1 MSKSTVYDCWS
12 WTVPPSIE
20 PSREV
25 RYWPQ
30 GLLSGACI
38 AALTYPVAL
47 WLGWQIPSSHSLMNY
62 GQALTGS
69 LAALGN
75 LATGTISFREP
86 AAAFWEV
93 AKEQATFG
101 TLARVGV
108 AAGLAG
114 WASAWVTR
122 RGLIPRSN
130 TWHVSGVELLQG
142 ERALAEAR
150 RRSLTKK
157 EQRDELHALSLHPD
171 WTASK
176 KLWARHMFI
185 YGSVGSGKSVILKH
199 LLEQVVRL
207 KKKAFIYD
215 IKGDFTAIFKSP
227 VIVCPFDKRSWI
239 WDVGRDVATQTQA
252 AAFSQSIIPSEE
264 GSGAFWASAAQAL
277 LEGCVRELQATKGKD
292 WGWADLA
299 ALVARPAEEMFK
311 ALSLYYPR
319 AATLISNPDSNTTSS
334 CMAVLANGTAV
345 IERLALA
352 WPERKPDR
360 MFSMLD
366 WIKDDYAGR
375 SKQVI
380 VQSGPDEV
388 LARSYIS
395 AMINCAVPEIISP
408 SLPDDEAGRF
418 LGFFFDELTS
428 AGRLNIEPLLAL
440 GRSKGVVACMA
451 VQDWS
456 QVERVYGDKTAQ
468 AFSGLV
474 GTHIVCQLQI
484 GETREKISR
493 NLGRRTVAWRTHDDK
508 ATVHEES
515 KAVVPPGRLTDD
527 LGFRR
532 GKVHGPERWG
542 IRAIVQTTG
551 DMLLLDWPG
560 VSYEKVRE
568 GQKRAR
574 WTKQGAK
581 PVEQK
586 PLPPSDAQ
594 SAAEVQRVLKITAD
608 QASAE
613 LQKRGA
619 TPSKLR
625 AVSDDELEAIFRK

>member
-1 MSKSTVYDCWS
+1 MGKSSVYDCWS
-12 WTVPPSIE
+12 WTVPSSIE

-30 GLLSGACI
+30 ALLSGACV
-38 AALTYPVAL
+38 AALTYPAAL
-47 WLGWQIPSSHSLMNY
+47 WLGWQIPSSHSLMNF

-101 TLARVGV
+101 TLCRIGV
-108 AAGLAG
+108 AAALSG
-114 WASAWVTR
+114 WASAWVLR
-122 RGLIPRSN
+122 KALIPRSN
-130 TWHVSGVELLQG
+130 MWHVSGSQLLQG
-142 ERALAEAR
+142 KEALAEAR
-150 RRSLTKK
+150 RRSLKKK
-157 EQRDELHALSLHPD
+157 EQEEELHALSLHPD
-171 WTASK
+171 WIASK

-207 KKKAFIYD
+207 DKKKAFIYD
-215 IKGDFTAIFKSP
+215 IKGDFTSIFKQP

-252 AAFSQSIIPSEE
+252 AAFSQSIIPPEE

-277 LEGCVRELQATKGKD
+277 LEGCVRELQATKGKS
-292 WGWADLA
+292 WGWAELA
-299 ALVARPAEEMFK
+299 ALVARPAEPMAR
-311 ALSLYYPR
+311 ALSIHYPR
-319 AATLISNPDSNTTSS
+319 AAALIANPDSNTTSS

-352 WPERKPDR
+352 WPERKSDR

-366 WIKDDYAGR
+366 WIKDDYTGR
-375 SKQVI
+375 KQVI

-395 AMINCAVPEIISP
+395 AMINIAVPEIISP

-493 NLGRRTVAWRTHDDK
+493 NLGKRTVAWRTHDDK

-515 KAVVPPGRLTDD
+515 KSVVPPGRLTDD
-527 LGFRR
+527 LGFRK
-532 GKVHGPERWG
+532 GKAYGKERWG

-551 DMLLLDWPG
+551 DLLLLDWPG
-560 VSYEKVRE
+560 VSYPKVRE

-574 WTKQGAK
+574 WTKQGAR

-586 PLPPSDAQ
+586 PMPPTDAH
-594 SAAEVQRVLKITAD
+594 SAAEVQRVLKMNAD
-608 QASAE
+608 QAAAE

-619 TPSKLR
+619 TPPKLR

>member
-1 MSKSTVYDCWS
+1 
-12 WTVPPSIE
+12 
-20 PSREV
+20 
-25 RYWPQ
+25 
-30 GLLSGACI
+30 
-38 AALTYPVAL
+38 
-47 WLGWQIPSSHSLMNY
+47 MNFV
-62 GQALTGS
+62 QALTGS
-69 LAALGN
+69 VAALAN

-93 AKEQATFG
+93 AREQATVE

-114 WASAWVTR
+114 WASVWVTR

-130 TWHVSGVELLQG
+130 TWHVSGAQLLQG
-142 ERALAEAR
+142 KEALAEAR

-157 EQRDELHALSLHPD
+157 EQADELHALSLHPD
-171 WTASK
+171 WVVSK
-176 KLWARHMFI
+176 RLLARHMFI
-185 YGSVGSGKSVILKH
+185 YGSVGSGKSVILRH
-199 LLEQVVRL
+199 MMEQVVRL
-207 KKKAFIYD
+207 DKKAFIYD
-215 IKGDFTAIFKSP
+215 IKGDFTSIFRRP
-227 VIVCPFDKRSWI
+227 AIVCPFDKRSWI

-264 GSGAFWASAAQAL
+264 GSSGAFWASAAQAL
-277 LEGCVRELQATKGKD
+277 LEGCVRELQATKGKG
-292 WGWADLA
+292 WGWEELA
-299 ALVARPAEEMFK
+299 VLVARPAEPMFQ

-319 AATLISNPDSNTTSS
+319 AAALISNPDSNTTSS

-375 SKQVI
+375 KQVI

-388 LARSYIS
+388 LTKAYIS
-395 AMINCAVPEIISP
+395 AIINVAVPEIIGP

-428 AGRLNIEPLLAL
+428 AGKLNIEPLLAL
-440 GRSKGVVACMA
+440 GRSKGVVSCMA

-456 QVERVYGDKTAQ
+456 QVEKVYGDKTAQ
-468 AFSGLV
+468 ALLSMIGSQV
-474 GTHIVCQLQI
+474 ICQTG

-493 NLGRRTVAWRTHDDK
+493 NLGKRRVAWMHHGDK

-515 KAVVPPGRLTDD
+515 KAIVSPGRLTDD
-527 LGFRR
+527 LGFRK
-532 GKVHGPERWG
+532 GKSYGKERWG

-551 DMLLLDWPG
+551 DLLLLDWPG
-560 VSYEKVRE
+560 ISYPKVRE

-574 WTKQGAK
+574 WTKQGAQ
-581 PVEQK
+581 PVQK
-586 PLPPSDAQ
+586 RRLPETSAQ
-594 SAAEVQRVLKITAD
+594 SVAEVQRVLKMTAD

-619 TPSKLR
+619 TPPKLR
-625 AVSDDELEAIFRK
+625 AVSDAELEAIFRK

>member
-1 MSKSTVYDCWS
+1 
-12 WTVPPSIE
+12 
-20 PSREV
+20 
-25 RYWPQ
+25 
-30 GLLSGACI
+30 
-38 AALTYPVAL
+38 
-47 WLGWQIPSSHSLMNY
+47 MNY
-62 GQALTGS
+62 SQGLTGS

-75 LATGTISFREP
+75 LATGTISLREP
-86 AAAFWEV
+86 ASAFWEV
-93 AKEQATFG
+93 AREQATFG
-101 TLARVGV
+101 TLARIGV

-114 WASAWVTR
+114 WAAAWVTR

-130 TWHVSGVELLQG
+130 TWHVSGAQLLQG
-142 ERALAEAR
+142 KEALTEAR

-157 EQRDELHALSLHPD
+157 EREDEVHALSLHPD
-171 WTASK
+171 WVVSK
-176 KLWARHMFI
+176 KLLARHMFL

-207 KKKAFIYD
+207 NKKAFVYD
-215 IKGDFTAIFKSP
+215 IKGDFTSIFKRP
-227 VIVCPFDKRSWI
+227 AIVCPFDKRSWV
-239 WDVGRDVATQTQA
+239 WDVGRDVATVTQA

-292 WGWADLA
+292 WGWSELA
-299 ALVARPAEEMFK
+299 ELVARPAEQMGEAMT
-311 ALSLYYPR
+311 LYYPR
-319 AATLISNPDSNTTSS
+319 AGALISNPDSNTTSS

-352 WPERKPDR
+352 WPGRKPDR

-366 WIKDDYAGR
+366 WIKDDYTGR
-375 SKQVI
+375 KQVI

-395 AMINCAVPEIISP
+395 AMINVAVPEIIGP

-428 AGRLNIEPLLAL
+428 AGKLNIEPLLAL

-456 QVERVYGDKTAQ
+456 QVEKVYGDKTAQ

-474 GTHIVCQLQI
+474 GTHIVCQLQV

-493 NLGRRTVAWRTHDDK
+493 NLGKRTVAWRTHDDK
-508 ATVHEES
+508 AAIHEES
-515 KAVVPPGRLTDD
+515 KAIVPPGRLTDD
-527 LGFRR
+527 LGFRK
-532 GKVHGPERWG
+532 GKAYRKEHWG
-542 IRAIVQTTG
+542 IRAIVQSSG
-551 DMLLLDWPG
+551 DLLLLSWPG
-560 VSYEKVRE
+560 VSYPKVRD
-568 GQKRAR
+568 GQKRAK
-574 WTKQGAK
+574 WTKQGAQ
-581 PVEQK
+581 PVQK
-586 PLPPSDAQ
+586 KSLPEANAQ
-594 SAAEVQRVLKITAD
+594 SAAEVQRVLKLTAD

-619 TPSKLR
+619 TPPKLR
-625 AVSDDELEAIFRK
+625 AVSHDELEHIFRK

>member
-1 MSKSTVYDCWS
+1 MSKSTIYDCWS
-12 WTVPPSIE
+12 WTVPSSIE
-20 PSREV
+20 PSRAV
-25 RYWPQ
+25 RYWPRA
-30 GLLSGACI
+30 LLSGACV
-38 AALTYPVAL
+38 AGLVFPAAL
-47 WLGWQIPSSHSLMNY
+47 WLGWQVPSSHTLMNFN
-62 GQALTGS
+62 QALTGS

-108 AAGLAG
+108 AACLAG

-130 TWHVSGVELLQG
+130 TWHVSGAQLLQG
-142 ERALAEAR
+142 KEALTEAR

-157 EQRDELHALSLHPD
+157 EQEDELHALSLHPD
-171 WTASK
+171 WIASK
-176 KLWARHMFI
+176 KLLARHMFI

-199 LLEQVVRL
+199 LLEQTVRL
-207 KKKAFIYD
+207 KKKSFIYD
-215 IKGDFTAIFKSP
+215 IKGDFTSIFKHP

-252 AAFSQSIIPSEE
+252 AALSQSIIPPEE

-277 LEGCVRELQATKGKD
+277 LEGCVRELQATKGKS
-292 WGWADLA
+292 WGWAELA
-299 ALVARPAEEMFK
+299 ALVARPAGPMSQ
-311 ALSLYYPR
+311 ALSIHYPR
-319 AATLISNPDSNTTSS
+319 AAALISNPGSNTTSS

-366 WIKDDYAGR
+366 WIKDSYEGR
-375 SKQVI
+375 KQVI

-388 LARSYIS
+388 LTKAYIS
-395 AMINCAVPEIISP
+395 AMINCAVPEIIGP

-428 AGRLNIEPLLAL
+428 AGKLNIEPLLAL

-456 QVERVYGDKTAQ
+456 QVEKVYGDKTAQ

-474 GTHIVCQLQI
+474 GTHIVCQLQV
-484 GETREKISR
+484 GETRERISR
-493 NLGRRTVAWRTHDDK
+493 NLGKRTVAWRTHDDK

-515 KAVVPPGRLTDD
+515 KSVVPPGRLTDD
-527 LGFRR
+527 LGFRK
-532 GKVHGPERWG
+532 GKAYGKERWG

-551 DMLLLDWPG
+551 DLLLLDWPG
-560 VSYEKVRE
+560 VSYPKVRE

-574 WTKQGAK
+574 WTKQGAR

-586 PLPPSDAQ
+586 PMPQSDAQ
-594 SAAEVQRVLKITAD
+594 SAAEVQRVLKMTAD
-608 QASAE
+608 QAAAE

-619 TPSKLR
+619 TPPKLR

>member
-1 MSKSTVYDCWS
+1 MAKRSVYDCWS
-12 WTVPPSIE
+12 WTVPSSVE

-30 GLLSGACI
+30 ALLSGACV
-38 AALTYPVAL
+38 AALTYPAAL
-47 WLGWQIPSSHSLMNY
+47 WLGWQVPSSHTLMNY
-62 GQALTGS
+62 GQALNGS

-101 TLARVGV
+101 TLARVGA

-130 TWHVSGVELLQG
+130 TWHVSGAQLLHG
-142 ERALAEAR
+142 KDALAEAR

-157 EQRDELHALSLHPD
+157 EQEGELHALSLHPD
-171 WTASK
+171 WVVSK
-176 KLWARHMFI
+176 KLLARHMFI

-199 LLEQVVRL
+199 LLQQVVQL
-207 KKKAFIYD
+207 DKKALIYD
-215 IKGDFTAIFKSP
+215 IKGDFTSIFERP
-227 VIVCPFDKRSWI
+227 AIVCPFDKRSWI

-252 AAFSQSIIPSEE
+252 AAFSQSLIPPEE
-264 GSGAFWASAAQAL
+264 GSGAFWAMAGQGL
-277 LEGCVRELQATKGKD
+277 LEGCVRELQATMGKD
-292 WGWADLA
+292 WGWAELA
-299 ALVARPAEEMFK
+299 ALVARPAGPMSQ
-311 ALSLYYPR
+311 ALSIHYPR
-319 AATLISNPDSNTTSS
+319 AAALIANPDSNTTSS

-352 WPERKPDR
+352 WPERIPGQ

-366 WIKDDYAGR
+366 WIRDDYTGC
-375 SKQVI
+375 KQVI

-388 LARSYIS
+388 LTKACIS
-395 AMINCAVPEIISP
+395 AMINCAVPEIIGP
-408 SLPDDEAGRF
+408 SLQDDEAGRF
-418 LGFFFDELTS
+418 LGFFFDELTT
-428 AGRLNIEPLLAL
+428 AGKLNISPLLAL

-456 QVERVYGDKTAQ
+456 QVEEVYGDKAAQ

-474 GTHIVCQLQI
+474 GTHIICQLQV
-484 GETREKISR
+484 GETRVRISR
-493 NLGRRTVAWRTHDDK
+493 NLGKRTVAWRTHDDK

-515 KAVVPPGRLTDD
+515 KTIVGPGRLTDG
-527 LGFRR
+527 LGPRK
-532 GKVHGPERWG
+532 GSAYGSERWG

-551 DMLLLDWPG
+551 DLLLLSWPG
-560 VSYEKVRE
+560 VSYPKVRD
-568 GQKRAR
+568 GQERAA
-574 WTKQGAK
+574 WTEQGAQ
-581 PVEQK
+581 PVQK
-586 PLPPSDAQ
+586 NPLPEADVQ
-594 SAAEVQRVLKITAD
+594 SSTEVRRVLKMTAD

-619 TPSKLR
+619 RPPKLR

>member
-12 WTVPPSIE
+12 WTVPSSIE
-20 PSREV
+20 PSRPV

-30 GLLSGACI
+30 ALLSGSVI
-38 AALTYPVAL
+38 AALTYSAAL
-47 WLGWQIPSSHSLMNY
+47 WLGWQVPSSHTLMNY
-62 GQALTGS
+62 SQALTGS

-93 AKEQATFG
+93 ANEQATFG

-122 RGLIPRSN
+122 RGLIPRAN
-130 TWHVSGVELLQG
+130 QWHVSGVQLFEG
-142 ERALAEAR
+142 EEALAEAR

-157 EQRDELHALSLHPD
+157 EQKEELHALSLHPA
-171 WTASK
+171 WVAAK

-185 YGSVGSGKSVILKH
+185 YGAVGSGKSVILKWV
-199 LLEQVVRL
+199 LEQVVRL
-207 KKKAFIYD
+207 DKKAFIYD
-215 IKGDFTAIFKSP
+215 IKGDFTSILKRP

-252 AAFSQSIIPSEE
+252 AAFSQSIIPPEE

-277 LEGCVRELQATKGKD
+277 LEGCVRELQATKSKN

-299 ALVARPAEEMFK
+299 ALVARPAEPMAK

-319 AATLISNPDSNTTSS
+319 AAALIANPDSNTTSS

-366 WIKDDYAGR
+366 WIKDDYTGR
-375 SKQVI
+375 KQVI

-395 AMINCAVPEIISP
+395 AMINIAVPEIISP

-428 AGRLNIEPLLAL
+428 AGKLNIKPLLAL

-493 NLGRRTVAWRTHDDK
+493 NLGKRTVAWRTHDDK

-515 KAVVPPGRLTDD
+515 KSVVLPGRLTDD
-527 LGFRR
+527 LGFRK
-532 GKVHGPERWG
+532 GKAYGKERWG

-551 DMLLLDWPG
+551 DLLLLDWPG
-560 VSYEKVRE
+560 VSYPKVRE

-586 PLPPSDAQ
+586 PMPPSDAQ
-594 SAAEVQRVLKITAD
+594 SAAEVQRVLKMTAD
-608 QASAE
+608 QAAAE
-613 LQKRGA
+613 LHKRGA
-619 TPSKLR
+619 TPPKLR

>member
-108 AAGLAG
+108 AAGLTG
-114 WASAWVTR
+114 WTSAWVTR
-122 RGLIPRSN
+122 RELAPRSN
-130 TWHVSGVELLQG
+130 MWHIGGNQLLSGKE
-142 ERALAEAR
+142 AIAEAR

-157 EQRDELHALSLHPD
+157 EQRDELHALSLHRD
-171 WTASK
+171 WTVSK
-176 KLWARHMFI
+176 KLLARHMFI

-199 LLEQVVRL
+199 LLEQVVKL
-207 KKKAFIYD
+207 DKKAFIYD
-215 IKGDFTAIFKSP
+215 IKGDFTSIFERP
-227 VIVCPFDKRSWI
+227 AIVCPFDKRSWI
-239 WDVGRDVATQTQA
+239 WDVGQDVATQTQA
-252 AAFSQSIIPSEE
+252 AAFSQSIIPPEE

-277 LEGCVRELQATKGKD
+277 LEGCVRELQATKGKN

-299 ALVARPAEEMFK
+299 ALVARPAEPMAK

-319 AATLISNPDSNTTSS
+319 AAALIANPDSNTTSS

-352 WPERKPDR
+352 WPERKPDC

-366 WIKDDYAGR
+366 WIKDSYEGR
-375 SKQVI
+375 KQVI

-395 AMINCAVPEIISP
+395 AMINVAVPEIISP
-408 SLPDDEAGRF
+408 SLPDDESGRF
-418 LGFFFDELTS
+418 LGFFFDELS
-428 AGRLNIEPLLAL
+428 SVGQLKIEPLLAL

-456 QVERVYGDKTAQ
+456 QVEKVYGDKTAQ

-474 GTHIVCQLQI
+474 GTHIICQLQV

-493 NLGRRTVAWRTHDDK
+493 NLGKRTVAWRTHDDK

-515 KAVVPPGRLTDD
+515 KSVVPPGRLTDD
-527 LGFRR
+527 LGFRK
-532 GKVHGPERWG
+532 GKAYGKERWG

-551 DMLLLDWPG
+551 DLLLLDWPG
-560 VSYEKVRE
+560 VSYPKVRE

-574 WTKQGAK
+574 WTKQGAR

-586 PLPPSDAQ
+586 PMSPSDAQ
-594 SAAEVQRVLKITAD
+594 SAAEVQRVLKMTAD
-608 QASAE
+608 QAAAE

-619 TPSKLR
+619 TPPKLR

>member
-12 WTVPPSIE
+12 WTVPSSIE

-30 GLLSGACI
+30 ALLSGSVI
-38 AALTYPVAL
+38 AALTYPAAL
-47 WLGWQIPSSHSLMNY
+47 WLGWKIPSSHSLMNF

-101 TLARVGV
+101 TLSRVGV

-114 WASAWVTR
+114 WVSAWVLR

-130 TWHVSGVELLQG
+130 MWHVSGSQLLQG
-142 ERALAEAR
+142 KEALLEAR

-157 EQRDELHALSLHPD
+157 EQADELHALSLHPD
-171 WTASK
+171 WIASK

-207 KKKAFIYD
+207 DKKAFIYD
-215 IKGDFTAIFKSP
+215 IKGDFTAIFESP

-239 WDVGRDVATQTQA
+239 WDVGQDVATQTQA

-292 WGWADLA
+292 WGWAELT
-299 ALVARPAEEMFK
+299 ALVARPAEPMAK

-319 AATLISNPDSNTTSS
+319 AAALISNPDSNTTSS

-366 WIKDDYAGR
+366 WIKDSYEGR
-375 SKQVI
+375 KQVI
-380 VQSGPDEV
+380 VQSGPDEG

-456 QVERVYGDKTAQ
+456 QVEKVYGDKTAQ

-474 GTHIVCQLQI
+474 GTHIICQLQV

-493 NLGRRTVAWRTHDDK
+493 NLGKRTVAWRTHDDK

-515 KAVVPPGRLTDD
+515 KSVVPPGRLTDD
-527 LGFRR
+527 LGFRK
-532 GKVHGPERWG
+532 GKAYGPERWG

-551 DMLLLDWPG
+551 DPLLLDWPG
-560 VSYEKVRE
+560 VSYPKVRE

-574 WTKQGAK
+574 WTKQGAR

-586 PLPPSDAQ
+586 PMPESDAQ
-594 SAAEVQRVLKITAD
+594 SAAEVQRVLKMTAD
-608 QASAE
+608 QAAAE
-613 LQKRGA
+613 LRKRGA
-619 TPSKLR
+619 TPPKLR

>member
-1 MSKSTVYDCWS
+1 MWH
-12 WTVPPSIE
+12 IGGN
-20 PSREV
+20 
-25 RYWPQ
+25 Q
-30 GLLSGACI
+30 LLSG
-38 AALTYPVAL
+38 
-47 WLGWQIPSSHSLMNY
+47 
-62 GQALTGS
+62 
-69 LAALGN
+69 
-75 LATGTISFREP
+75 
-86 AAAFWEV
+86 
-93 AKEQATFG
+93 KEA
-101 TLARVGV
+101 
-108 AAGLAG
+108 
-114 WASAWVTR
+114 
-122 RGLIPRSN
+122 I
-130 TWHVSGVELLQG
+130 
-142 ERALAEAR
+142 AEAR

-171 WTASK
+171 WTVSK
-176 KLWARHMFI
+176 KLLARHMFI

-199 LLEQVVRL
+199 LLEQVVKL
-207 KKKAFIYD
+207 DKKAFIYD
-215 IKGDFTAIFKSP
+215 IKGDFTSIFERP
-227 VIVCPFDKRSWI
+227 AIVCPFDKRSWI
-239 WDVGRDVATQTQA
+239 WDVGQDVATQTRA
-252 AAFSQSIIPSEE
+252 AAFSQSIIPPEE

-299 ALVARPAEEMFK
+299 ALVARPAGPMSQ
-311 ALSLYYPR
+311 ALSIHYPR
-319 AATLISNPDSNTTSS
+319 AAALISNPDSNTTSS

-366 WIKDDYAGR
+366 WIKDSYEGR
-375 SKQVI
+375 KQVI

-395 AMINCAVPEIISP
+395 AMINVAVPEIISP
-408 SLPDDEAGRF
+408 SLSDDEAGRF

-428 AGRLNIEPLLAL
+428 AGKLNNIEPLLAL

-456 QVERVYGDKTAQ
+456 QVEKVYGDKTAQ

-474 GTHIVCQLQI
+474 GTHIICQLQV
-484 GETREKISR
+484 GETREKVSR
-493 NLGRRTVAWRTHDDK
+493 NLGKRTVAWRTHDDK

-515 KAVVPPGRLTDD
+515 KSVVPPGRLTDD
-527 LGFRR
+527 LGFRK
-532 GKVHGPERWG
+532 GKAYGKERWG

-551 DMLLLDWPG
+551 DLLLLDWPG
-560 VSYEKVRE
+560 VSYPKVRE

-574 WTKQGAK
+574 WTKQGAR

-586 PLPPSDAQ
+586 PMPPSDAQ
-594 SAAEVQRVLKITAD
+594 SAAEVQRVLKMTAD
-608 QASAE
+608 QAAAE

-619 TPSKLR
+619 TPPKLR

>member
-1 MSKSTVYDCWS
+1 MSKPSVYDCWS
-12 WTVPPSIE
+12 WTVPSSIE

-30 GLLSGACI
+30 ALLSGWVI
-38 AALTYPVAL
+38 AALTYPAAL
-47 WLGWQIPSSHSLMNY
+47 WLGWQVPSSHSLMTY
-62 GQALTGS
+62 SQALTGS
-69 LAALGN
+69 VTALGN
-75 LATGTISFREP
+75 LATATISLREP
-86 AAAFWEV
+86 ASAFWEV
-93 AKEQATFG
+93 AREQATFD
-101 TLARVGV
+101 TLTRIGV

-114 WASAWVTR
+114 WAAAWVTR
-122 RGLIPRSN
+122 RGLIPRSS
-130 TWHVSGVELLQG
+130 TWHVSGAQLLQG
-142 ERALAEAR
+142 KEALAEAR

-157 EQRDELHALSLHPD
+157 EQADELHALSLHPD
-171 WTASK
+171 WVVSK
-176 KLWARHMFI
+176 KLLARHMFL

-199 LLEQVVRL
+199 LLEQVVRQ

-215 IKGDFTAIFKSP
+215 IKGDFSSIFKRP
-227 VIVCPFDKRSWI
+227 VIVCPFDKRSLV

-252 AAFSQSIIPSEE
+252 AAFSQSIIQSEE

-277 LEGCVRELQATKGKD
+277 LEGCVRELQATKGKE
-292 WGWADLA
+292 WGWSELA
-299 ALVARPAEEMFK
+299 ALVARPAEQMFQ

-319 AATLISNPDSNTTSS
+319 AAALISNPDSNTTSS

-366 WIKDDYAGR
+366 WIKDDYTGR
-375 SKQVI
+375 KQVI

-388 LARSYIS
+388 LTKAYIS
-395 AMINCAVPEIISP
+395 AMINCAVPEIIGP

-428 AGRLNIEPLLAL
+428 AGKLNIEPLLAL

-456 QVERVYGDKTAQ
+456 QVEKVYGDKTAQ

-474 GTHIVCQLQI
+474 GTHIVCQLQV

-493 NLGRRTVAWRTHDDK
+493 NLGKRTVAWRTHDDK

-515 KAVVPPGRLTDD
+515 KAIVAPGRLTDD
-527 LGFRR
+527 LGFRK
-532 GKVHGPERWG
+532 GKAYGTERWG
-542 IRAIVQTTG
+542 IRAIVQTEG
-551 DMLLLDWPG
+551 DLLLLDWPG
-560 VSYEKVRE
+560 VSYPKVRE

-574 WTKQGAK
+574 WTKQGARA
-581 PVEQK
+581 VEQK

-594 SAAEVQRVLKITAD
+594 SDAEVQRVLKMTAY

-613 LQKRGA
+613 LQRRGA
-619 TPSKLR
+619 TPPKLR

>member
-12 WTVPPSIE
+12 WTVPSSIE
-20 PSREV
+20 PSRPV
-25 RYWPQ
+25 RHWPQ
-30 GLLSGACI
+30 ALLSGSVI
-38 AALTYPVAL
+38 AALTYPAAL
-47 WLGWQIPSSHSLMNY
+47 WLGWQVPSSHTLMSY

-108 AAGLAG
+108 AAGLGG
-114 WASAWVTR
+114 WASALVTR
-122 RGLIPRSN
+122 RGLTPRSN
-130 TWHVSGVELLQG
+130 TWHVSGAQLLQG
-142 ERALAEAR
+142 KEALAEAR

-171 WTASK
+171 WTVSK
-176 KLWARHMFI
+176 KLLARHMFL

-207 KKKAFIYD
+207 DKKAFIYD
-215 IKGDFTAIFKSP
+215 IKGDFTSVFKRP
-227 VIVCPFDKRSWI
+227 AIVCPFDKRSWI

-252 AAFSQSIIPSEE
+252 AAFSQSIIPPEE

-292 WGWADLA
+292 WGWAELA
-299 ALVARPAEEMFK
+299 ALVARPAEPMAK

-319 AATLISNPDSNTTSS
+319 AAALISNPDSNTTSS

-366 WIKDDYAGR
+366 WIKDSYEGR
-375 SKQVI
+375 KQVI

-395 AMINCAVPEIISP
+395 AMINIAVPEIISP

-428 AGRLNIEPLLAL
+428 AGKLNIEPLLAL

-456 QVERVYGDKTAQ
+456 QVEKVYGDKTAQ

-474 GTHIVCQLQI
+474 GTHIVCQLQV

-493 NLGRRTVAWRTHDDK
+493 NLGKRTVAWRTHDDK

-515 KAVVPPGRLTDD
+515 KSVVPPGRLTDD
-527 LGFRR
+527 LGFRK
-532 GKVHGPERWG
+532 GKAYGKERWG

-551 DMLLLDWPG
+551 DLLLLDWPG
-560 VSYEKVRE
+560 VSYPKVRE

-574 WTKQGAK
+574 WTKQGAR

-586 PLPPSDAQ
+586 PMPPSDAQ
-594 SAAEVQRVLKITAD
+594 SAADVQRVLKMTAD
-608 QASAE
+608 QAAAE

-619 TPSKLR
+619 APPKLR

>member
-12 WTVPPSIE
+12 WTVPSSIE
-20 PSREV
+20 PSRAV

-30 GLLSGACI
+30 ALLSGACI

-93 AKEQATFG
+93 ATEQATFG

-130 TWHVSGVELLQG
+130 TWHVSGAQLLSG
-142 ERALAEAR
+142 KDALAEAR

-157 EQRDELHALSLHPD
+157 EQEEELHALSLHPT
-171 WTASK
+171 WVVSK
-176 KLWARHMFI
+176 KLLARHMFI

-199 LLEQVVRL
+199 LLEQVVRQ
-207 KKKAFIYD
+207 KKKAFFYD
-215 IKGDFTAIFKSP
+215 IKGDLTSIFQG
-227 VIVCPFDKRSWI
+227 VIVCPFDKRSWV

-292 WGWADLA
+292 WGWAELTS
-299 ALVARPAEEMFK
+299 LVARPAEPMAK

-319 AATLISNPDSNTTSS
+319 AAALISNPDSNTTSS

-366 WIKDDYAGR
+366 WIKDSYEGR
-375 SKQVI
+375 KQVI

-395 AMINCAVPEIISP
+395 AMINVAVPEIIGP

-428 AGRLNIEPLLAL
+428 AGKLNIEPLLAL

-456 QVERVYGDKTAQ
+456 QVEKVYGDKTAQ

-474 GTHIVCQLQI
+474 GTHIVCQLQV

-493 NLGRRTVAWRTHDDK
+493 NLGKRTVAWRTHDDK
-508 ATVHEES
+508 ATIHEES
-515 KAVVPPGRLTDD
+515 KAIVPPGRLTDD
-527 LGFRR
+527 LGFRK
-532 GKVHGPERWG
+532 GKAYGKEHWG
-542 IRAIVQTTG
+542 IRAIVQSSG
-551 DMLLLDWPG
+551 DLLLLSWPG
-560 VSYEKVRE
+560 VSYPKVRD
-568 GQKRAR
+568 GQKRAK
-574 WTKQGAK
+574 WTKQGAQ
-581 PVEQK
+581 PVQK
-586 PLPPSDAQ
+586 NSLPEANAQ
-594 SAAEVQRVLKITAD
+594 SAAEVQRVLKLTAD

-619 TPSKLR
+619 TPPKLR
-625 AVSDDELEAIFRK
+625 AVSDDELEHIFRK

>member
-1 MSKSTVYDCWS
+1 MSKSTIYDCWS
-12 WTVPPSIE
+12 WTVPSGIE

-25 RYWPQ
+25 RHWPQ
-30 GLLSGACI
+30 ALLSGACF
-38 AALTYPVAL
+38 AALTYPAAL

-86 AAAFWEV
+86 AATFWEV

-130 TWHVSGVELLQG
+130 TWHVSGAELLQG

-171 WTASK
+171 WTVSK
-176 KLWARHMFI
+176 KLLARHMFI

-207 KKKAFIYD
+207 DKKAFIYD
-215 IKGDFTAIFKSP
+215 IKGDFTSIFERP
-227 VIVCPFDKRSWI
+227 AIVCPFDKRSWI
-239 WDVGRDVATQTQA
+239 WDVGQDVATQTQA
-252 AAFSQSIIPSEE
+252 AAFSQSIIPPEE

-299 ALVARPAEEMFK
+299 ALVARPAGPMSQ
-311 ALSLYYPR
+311 ALSIHYPR
-319 AATLISNPDSNTTSS
+319 AAALIANPDSNTASS

-366 WIKDDYAGR
+366 WIKDSYEGR
-375 SKQVI
+375 KQVI

-395 AMINCAVPEIISP
+395 AMINIAVPEIISP

-428 AGRLNIEPLLAL
+428 AGKLNIEPLLAL

-493 NLGRRTVAWRTHDDK
+493 NLGKRTVAWRTHDDK

-515 KAVVPPGRLTDD
+515 KSVVSPGRLTDD
-527 LGFRR
+527 LGFRK
-532 GKVHGPERWG
+532 GKACGKERWG

-551 DMLLLDWPG
+551 DLLLLDWPG
-560 VSYEKVRE
+560 VSYPKVRE

-574 WTKQGAK
+574 WTKQGAR

-586 PLPPSDAQ
+586 PMPPSDAQ
-594 SAAEVQRVLKITAD
+594 STAEVQRVLKMTAD
-608 QASAE
+608 QAAAE

-619 TPSKLR
+619 TPPKLR

>member
-1 MSKSTVYDCWS
+1 
-12 WTVPPSIE
+12 
-20 PSREV
+20 
-25 RYWPQ
+25 
-30 GLLSGACI
+30 
-38 AALTYPVAL
+38 
-47 WLGWQIPSSHSLMNY
+47 MNF

-101 TLARVGV
+101 TLSRVGV

-114 WASAWVTR
+114 WVSAWVTR
-122 RGLIPRSN
+122 RGLIPRAN
-130 TWHVSGVELLQG
+130 QWHVSGAQLLEG
-142 ERALAEAR
+142 KEAVAEAR

-171 WTASK
+171 WTVSK
-176 KLWARHMFI
+176 KLLARHMFI

-199 LLEQVVRL
+199 LLQQVVIE
-207 KKKAFIYD
+207 KKKAFVYD
-215 IKGDFTAIFKSP
+215 IKGDFTAIFKHP
-227 VIVCPFDKRSWI
+227 AIVCPFDKRSWV

-292 WGWADLA
+292 WGWAELA
-299 ALVARPAEEMFK
+299 ALVARPAEPMAK

-319 AATLISNPDSNTTSS
+319 AAALISNPDSNTTSS

-366 WIKDDYAGR
+366 WIKDSYEGR
-375 SKQVI
+375 KQVI

-395 AMINCAVPEIISP
+395 AMINVAVPEIISP
-408 SLPDDEAGRF
+408 SLPDDESGRF
-418 LGFFFDELTS
+418 LGFFFDELS
-428 AGRLNIEPLLAL
+428 SVGQLKIEPLLAL

-456 QVERVYGDKTAQ
+456 QVEKVYGDKTAQ

-474 GTHIVCQLQI
+474 GTHIICQLQV

-493 NLGRRTVAWRTHDDK
+493 NLGKRTVAWRTHDDK

-515 KAVVPPGRLTDD
+515 KSVVPPGRLTDD
-527 LGFRR
+527 LGFRK
-532 GKVHGPERWG
+532 GKAYGKERWG

-551 DMLLLDWPG
+551 DLLLLDWPG
-560 VSYEKVRE
+560 VSYPKVRE

-574 WTKQGAK
+574 WTKQGAR

-586 PLPPSDAQ
+586 PMPPSDAQ
-594 SAAEVQRVLKITAD
+594 SAAEVQRVLKMTAD
-608 QASAE
+608 QAAAE

-619 TPSKLR
+619 TPPKLR

>member
-1 MSKSTVYDCWS
+1 MGKPSVYDCWS

-93 AKEQATFG
+93 ATEQATFG

-130 TWHVSGVELLQG
+130 TWHVSGAQLLSG
-142 ERALAEAR
+142 KDALAEAR

-157 EQRDELHALSLHPD
+157 EQEEELHALSLHPA
-171 WTASK
+171 WVVSK
-176 KLWARHMFI
+176 KLLARHMFI

-199 LLEQVVRL
+199 LLEQVVRQ
-207 KKKAFIYD
+207 KKKAFFYD
-215 IKGDFTAIFKSP
+215 IKGDLTSIFQG
-227 VIVCPFDKRSWI
+227 VIVCPFDKRSWV

-292 WGWADLA
+292 WGWAELT
-299 ALVARPAEEMFK
+299 ALVARPAEPMAK

-319 AATLISNPDSNTTSS
+319 AAALISNPDSNTTSS

-366 WIKDDYAGR
+366 WIKDSYEGR
-375 SKQVI
+375 KQVI

-395 AMINCAVPEIISP
+395 AMINVAVPEIISP
-408 SLPDDEAGRF
+408 SLPDDESGRF
-418 LGFFFDELTS
+418 LGFFFDELS
-428 AGRLNIEPLLAL
+428 SVGQLKIEPLLAL

-456 QVERVYGDKTAQ
+456 QVEKVYGDKTAQ

-474 GTHIVCQLQI
+474 GTHIICQLQV

-493 NLGRRTVAWRTHDDK
+493 NLGKRTVAWRTHDDK

-515 KAVVPPGRLTDD
+515 KSVVPPGRLTDD
-527 LGFRR
+527 LGFRK
-532 GKVHGPERWG
+532 GKAYGKERWG

-551 DMLLLDWPG
+551 DLLLLDWPG
-560 VSYEKVRE
+560 VSYPKVRE

-574 WTKQGAK
+574 WTKQGAR

-586 PLPPSDAQ
+586 PMPPSDAQ
-594 SAAEVQRVLKITAD
+594 SAAEVQRVLKMTAD
-608 QASAE
+608 QAAAE
-613 LQKRGA
+613 LRKRGA
-619 TPSKLR
+619 TPPKLR

>member
-1 MSKSTVYDCWS
+1 MGKPSVYDCWS
-12 WTVPPSIE
+12 WTVPSSIE

-30 GLLSGACI
+30 ALLSGSVI
-38 AALTYPVAL
+38 AALTYPAAL
-47 WLGWQIPSSHSLMNY
+47 WLGWQVPSSHTLMNY
-62 GQALTGS
+62 SQALTGS

-75 LATGTISFREP
+75 LATGTISLREQ
-86 AAAFWEV
+86 AATFWDL
-93 AKEQATFG
+93 AGQQATFG
-101 TLARVGV
+101 TLTRVGV
-108 AAGLAG
+108 AAALSG
-114 WASAWVTR
+114 WASAFMLR
-122 RGLIPRSN
+122 KELAPRSN
-130 TWHVSGVELLQG
+130 MWHIGGNQLLSGKE
-142 ERALAEAR
+142 ALAEAR

-157 EQRDELHALSLHPD
+157 EQEEELHALSLHPA
-171 WTASK
+171 WVAAK

-199 LLEQVVRL
+199 LLQQVVRK
-207 KKKAFIYD
+207 KKKAFIFD
-215 IKGDFTAIFKSP
+215 IKGDMTAIFKSP
-227 VIVCPFDKRSWI
+227 VIVCPFDKRSWV

-292 WGWADLA
+292 WGWSDLA

-319 AATLISNPDSNTTSS
+319 AAALISNPDSNTTSS

-366 WIKDDYAGR
+366 WIKDDYTGR
-375 SKQVI
+375 KQVI

-428 AGRLNIEPLLAL
+428 AGKLISIEPLLAL

-456 QVERVYGDKTAQ
+456 QVEKVYGDKTAQ

-474 GTHIVCQLQI
+474 GTHIVCQLQV

-493 NLGRRTVAWRTHDDK
+493 NLGKRTVAWRTHDDK

-515 KAVVPPGRLTDD
+515 KAIVGPGLLTDD
-527 LGFRR
+527 LGFRK
-532 GKVHGPERWG
+532 GKAYGPERWG

-551 DMLLLDWPG
+551 DPLLLDWPG
-560 VSYEKVRE
+560 VSYPKVRE

-574 WTKQGAK
+574 WTKQGAR
-581 PVEQK
+581 PVEKK
-586 PLPPSDAQ
+586 PMPESDAQ
-594 SAAEVQRVLKITAD
+594 SAAEVQRVLKMTAD
-608 QASAE
+608 EAAAE
-613 LQKRGA
+613 LEKRGA
-619 TPSKLR
+619 TPPKLR

>member
-1 MSKSTVYDCWS
+1 MGKPSVYDCWS
-12 WTVPPSIE
+12 WTVPSGIE
-20 PSREV
+20 PSRAV
-25 RYWPQ
+25 RQWPQ
-30 GLLSGACI
+30 ALLSGACV
-38 AALTYPVAL
+38 AGLVYPAAL
-47 WLGWQIPSSHSLMNY
+47 WLGWQIPSSHTLMNY

-86 AAAFWEV
+86 AVAFWEV

-130 TWHVSGVELLQG
+130 TWHVSGAELLQG
-142 ERALAEAR
+142 EQALAEAR

-157 EQRDELHALSLHPD
+157 EQGDELHALSLHPD
-171 WTASK
+171 WTVSK
-176 KLWARHMFI
+176 KLLARHMFI

-199 LLEQVVRL
+199 MLEQMVRL
-207 KKKAFIYD
+207 DKKSFIYD
-215 IKGDFTAIFKSP
+215 IKGDFTSIFRRP
-227 VIVCPFDKRSWI
+227 VIVCPFDRRSWC
-239 WDVGRDVATQTQA
+239 WDVGRDVSTINQAT
-252 AAFSQSIIPSEE
+252 AFSQSIIPSEE

-277 LEGCVRELQATKGKD
+277 LEGCVRELQATRCKD
-292 WGWADLA
+292 WGWSELA
-299 ALVARPAEEMFK
+299 SLVSRPAEPMC
-311 ALSLYYPR
+311 AAMTVYYPR
-319 AATLISNPDSNTTSS
+319 AAALISNPDSNTTSS

-352 WPERKPDR
+352 WPERNPDR

-366 WIKDDYAGR
+366 WIRDDYTGR
-375 SKQVI
+375 KQII

-395 AMINCAVPEIISP
+395 AMINVAVPEIIGP

-428 AGRLNIEPLLAL
+428 AGKLNIEPFLAL

-456 QVERVYGDKTAQ
+456 QVEKVYGDKTAQ

-474 GTHIVCQLQI
+474 GTHIVCQLQV

-493 NLGRRTVAWRTHDDK
+493 NLGKRTVAWRTHDDK

-515 KAVVPPGRLTDD
+515 KAIVAPGRLTDD
-527 LGFRR
+527 LGFRK
-532 GKVHGPERWG
+532 GKAYGPERWG

-551 DMLLLDWPG
+551 DLLLLDWPG
-560 VSYEKVRE
+560 VSYPKVRE
-568 GQKRAR
+568 GQKRAK
-574 WTKQGAK
+574 WTKQGAR

-586 PLPPSDAQ
+586 PLPTSDAQ
-594 SAAEVQRVLKITAD
+594 SAAEIQRVLKMTAD
-608 QASAE
+608 QAAAE
-613 LQKRGA
+613 LEKRGVV
-619 TPSKLR
+619 PPKLR
-625 AVSDDELEAIFRK
+625 AVSNDELDAIFRR

>member
-1 MSKSTVYDCWS
+1 M
-12 WTVPPSIE
+12 
-20 PSREV
+20 
-25 RYWPQ
+25 
-30 GLLSGACI
+30 SGA
-38 AALTYPVAL
+38 
-47 WLGWQIPSSHSLMNY
+47 Q
-62 GQALTGS
+62 
-69 LAALGN
+69 
-75 LATGTISFREP
+75 
-86 AAAFWEV
+86 
-93 AKEQATFG
+93 
-101 TLARVGV
+101 
-108 AAGLAG
+108 
-114 WASAWVTR
+114 
-122 RGLIPRSN
+122 
-130 TWHVSGVELLQG
+130 LLQG
-142 ERALAEAR
+142 KEALTEAR

-157 EQRDELHALSLHPD
+157 EQEDELHALSLHPD
-171 WTASK
+171 WIASK
-176 KLWARHMFI
+176 KLLARHMFI

-199 LLEQVVRL
+199 LLEQTVRL
-207 KKKAFIYD
+207 KKKSFIYD
-215 IKGDFTAIFKSP
+215 IKGDFTSIFKHP

-252 AAFSQSIIPSEE
+252 AALSQSIIPPEE

-277 LEGCVRELQATKGKD
+277 LEGCVRELQATKGKS
-292 WGWADLA
+292 WGWAELA
-299 ALVARPAEEMFK
+299 ALVARPAGPMSQ
-311 ALSLYYPR
+311 ALSIHYPR
-319 AATLISNPDSNTTSS
+319 AAALISNPDSNTTSS

-366 WIKDDYAGR
+366 WIKDSYEGR
-375 SKQVI
+375 KQVI

-388 LARSYIS
+388 LTKAYIS
-395 AMINCAVPEIISP
+395 AMINCAVPEIIGP

-428 AGRLNIEPLLAL
+428 AGKLNIEPLLAL

-456 QVERVYGDKTAQ
+456 QVEKVYGDKTAQ

-474 GTHIVCQLQI
+474 GTHIVCQLQV
-484 GETREKISR
+484 GETRERISR
-493 NLGRRTVAWRTHDDK
+493 NLGKRTVAWRTHDDK

-515 KAVVPPGRLTDD
+515 KSVVPPGRLTDD
-527 LGFRR
+527 LGFRK
-532 GKVHGPERWG
+532 GKAYGKERWG

-551 DMLLLDWPG
+551 DLLLLDWPG
-560 VSYEKVRE
+560 VSYPKVRE

-574 WTKQGAK
+574 WTKQGAR

-586 PLPPSDAQ
+586 PMPQSDAQ
-594 SAAEVQRVLKITAD
+594 SAAEVQRVLKMTAD
-608 QASAE
+608 QAAAE

-619 TPSKLR
+619 TPPKLR

>member
-1 MSKSTVYDCWS
+1 M
-12 WTVPPSIE
+12 
-20 PSREV
+20 
-25 RYWPQ
+25 RYWPRA
-30 GLLSGACI
+30 LLSGSVI
-38 AALTYPVAL
+38 AALTYPAAL
-47 WLGWQIPSSHSLMNY
+47 WLGWKIPSSHSLMNF

-101 TLARVGV
+101 TLSRVGV

-114 WASAWVTR
+114 WVSAWVTR
-122 RGLIPRSN
+122 RGLIPRAN
-130 TWHVSGVELLQG
+130 QWHVSGAQLLEG
-142 ERALAEAR
+142 KEAVAEAR

-171 WTASK
+171 WTVSK
-176 KLWARHMFI
+176 KLLARHMFI

-199 LLEQVVRL
+199 LLQQVVIE
-207 KKKAFIYD
+207 KKKAFVYD
-215 IKGDFTAIFKSP
+215 IKGDFTAIFKHP
-227 VIVCPFDKRSWI
+227 AIVCPFDKRSWV

-292 WGWADLA
+292 WGWAELT
-299 ALVARPAEEMFK
+299 ALVARPAEPMAK

-319 AATLISNPDSNTTSS
+319 AAALISNPDSNTTSS

-366 WIKDDYAGR
+366 WIKDSYEGR
-375 SKQVI
+375 KQVI

-395 AMINCAVPEIISP
+395 AMINVAVPEIISP
-408 SLPDDEAGRF
+408 SLPDDESGRF
-418 LGFFFDELTS
+418 LGFFFDELS
-428 AGRLNIEPLLAL
+428 SVGQLKIEPLLAL

-456 QVERVYGDKTAQ
+456 QVEKVYGDKTAQ

-474 GTHIVCQLQI
+474 GTHIICQLQV

-493 NLGRRTVAWRTHDDK
+493 NLGKRTVAWRTHDDK

-515 KAVVPPGRLTDD
+515 KSVVPPGRLTDD
-527 LGFRR
+527 LGFRK
-532 GKVHGPERWG
+532 GKAYGKEHWG
-542 IRAIVQTTG
+542 IRAIVQSSG
-551 DMLLLDWPG
+551 DLLLLSWPG
-560 VSYEKVRE
+560 VSYPKVRD
-568 GQKRAR
+568 GQKRAK
-574 WTKQGAK
+574 WTKQGAQ
-581 PVEQK
+581 PVQK
-586 PLPPSDAQ
+586 NSLPEANAQ
-594 SAAEVQRVLKITAD
+594 SAAEVQRVLKLTAD

-619 TPSKLR
+619 TPPKLR
-625 AVSDDELEAIFRK
+625 AVSDDELEHIFRK

>member
-1 MSKSTVYDCWS
+1 
-12 WTVPPSIE
+12 
-20 PSREV
+20 
-25 RYWPQ
+25 
-30 GLLSGACI
+30 LLSGSVI
-38 AALTYPVAL
+38 AALTYPAAL
-47 WLGWQIPSSHSLMNY
+47 WLGWKIPSSHSLMNF

-101 TLARVGV
+101 TLSRVGV

-114 WASAWVTR
+114 WVSAWVTR
-122 RGLIPRSN
+122 RGLIPRAN
-130 TWHVSGVELLQG
+130 QWHVSGAQLLEG
-142 ERALAEAR
+142 KEAVAEAR

-171 WTASK
+171 WTVSK
-176 KLWARHMFI
+176 KLLARHMFI

-199 LLEQVVRL
+199 LLQQVVIE
-207 KKKAFIYD
+207 KKKAFVYD
-215 IKGDFTAIFKSP
+215 IKGDFTAIFKHP
-227 VIVCPFDKRSWI
+227 AIVCPFDKRSWV

-292 WGWADLA
+292 WGWAELA
-299 ALVARPAEEMFK
+299 ALVARPAEPMAK

-319 AATLISNPDSNTTSS
+319 AAALISNPDSNTTSS

-366 WIKDDYAGR
+366 WIKDSYEGR
-375 SKQVI
+375 KQVI

-395 AMINCAVPEIISP
+395 AMINVAVPEIISP
-408 SLPDDEAGRF
+408 SLPDDESGRF
-418 LGFFFDELTS
+418 LGFFFDELS
-428 AGRLNIEPLLAL
+428 SVGQLKIEPLLAL

-456 QVERVYGDKTAQ
+456 QVEKVYGDKTAQ

-474 GTHIVCQLQI
+474 GTHIICQLQV

-493 NLGRRTVAWRTHDDK
+493 NLGKRTVAWRTHDDK

-515 KAVVPPGRLTDD
+515 KSVVPPGRLTDD
-527 LGFRR
+527 LGFRK
-532 GKVHGPERWG
+532 GKAYGKERWG

-551 DMLLLDWPG
+551 DLLLLDWPG
-560 VSYEKVRE
+560 VSYPKVRE

-574 WTKQGAK
+574 WTKQGAR

-586 PLPPSDAQ
+586 PMPPSDAQ
-594 SAAEVQRVLKITAD
+594 SAAEVQRVLKMTAD
-608 QASAE
+608 QAAAE

-619 TPSKLR
+619 TPPKLR